1 VQWGLASDAIEIMFN
16 SVDIRPDMGPIMM
29 FWVAKRAIL

>member
-1 VQWGLASDAIEIMFN
+1 MIDTNIEDKGIMFN
-16 SVDIRPDMGPIMM
+16 SVDNRPDMGQIMM